1 MSSDLDPTLV
11 LTEDERAE
19 RARIMAAL
27 SDVNH
32 NATRLAMRLGMSRRS
47 LMEKIQRYRIPRPA
61 LTEAQLVIFQK
72 YGRSRD
78 RTKE

>member
-1 MSSDLDPTLV
+1 MSSDPDPTLV

-19 RARIMAAL
+19 RARIVAAL

-32 NATRLAMRLGMSRRS
+32 NATRLAVRLGMSRRS
-47 LMEKIQRYRIPRPA
+47 LMEKIQRYRIPRPPP
-61 LTEAQLVIFQK
+61 TEAQLAFIQK
-72 YGRSRD
+72 YGMPRD